1 MDQCGRGRDATGSV
15 FSAQAFWPMAVSV
28 APDPQQHN
36 LVFVVDSDGAVRR
49 SLRFALGIDGFSVE
63 TFGDAETFLR
73 MTEPRSGACIVVD
86 YNLKGM
92 NGVELIETLRRLDCP
107 IPAILTATNPSPAL
121 VRRVAT
127 TGIALVEKPL
137 LGSALLDSIRDA
149 FVGRSPL
156 PDGRAPVEG

>member
-1 MDQCGRGRDATGSV
+1 
-15 FSAQAFWPMAVSV
+15 MAVPT
-28 APDPQQHN
+28 AHDPQQHG
-36 LVFVVDSDGAVRR
+36 LVFIVDSDGAVRR

-63 TFGDAETFLR
+63 TFGDAETFLK
-73 MTEPRSGACIVVD
+73 MADPRSGACIVVD

-107 IPAILTATNPSPAL
+107 IPAILTVTNPSPAL
-121 VRRVAT
+121 ARRVAT
-127 TGIALVEKPL
+127 AGIALVEKPL